1 MRRENAE
8 KDEAA
13 PEDDENGTATAARD
27 DEMDE
32 MMRER

>member
-1 MRRENAE
+1 M
-8 KDEAA
+8 DEAA
-13 PEDDENGTATAARD
+13 PEVDENETATAARD